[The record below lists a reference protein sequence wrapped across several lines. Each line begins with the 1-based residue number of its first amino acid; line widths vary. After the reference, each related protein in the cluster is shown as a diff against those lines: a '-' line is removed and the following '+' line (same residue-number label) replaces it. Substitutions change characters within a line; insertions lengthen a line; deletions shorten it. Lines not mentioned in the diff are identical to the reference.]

1 MGLALLGTA
10 DAAVISLIRFLHLK
24 KFLSFFFFS
33 SISLG
38 SFLKELSV
46 DFAAESI
53 FKVDNTVYSL
63 CAKRVKSISH
73 EYLSPGVNEMSF
85 DYGNYKLLTLLVI

>member
-1 MGLALLGTA
+1 MYCDKLNK
-10 DAAVISLIRFLHLK
+10 ISAPEKVSEPPFV
-24 KFLSFFFFS
+24 FS

-53 FKVDNTVYSL
+53 FKVDNTVYCL